1 MKTQVQVRFTEFFEK
16 WLHQNEES
24 LKHLISVKRD
34 SSHENEHRLLISA
47 IMNHYKGYY
56 STKWACVHEDVLGFF
71 SPPWLTPL
79 ENAYLWMTGW
89 KPSLLYR
96 LLTTL
101 NHGTSRM
108 KLTEDQLEKME
119 KLRCRTGLEEE
130 KVERE
135 MERQQVSMADRK
147 MVELARLQSRLRNG
161 ETGSEV
167 EELVQVAMKV
177 LVSALEK
184 IVKTA
189 DCVRLKA
196 LKGVL
201 EILTPLQCVDFMA
214 AFLML
219 QIQMRRLGK
228 RKDHD
233 QLMLNSINKQ
243 LVM

>member
-1 MKTQVQVRFTEFFEK
+1 MKKTQVQVRFTEFFEK
-16 WLHQNEES
+16 WLHQSEAN
-24 LKHLISVKRD
+24 LKQLISVKRD
-34 SSHENEHRLLISA
+34 PSHETEQRSFIST

-56 STKWACVHEDVLGFF
+56 ATKWACVHEDVLGFF

-79 ENAYLWMTGW
+79 ENAYLWMTDW

-101 NHGTSRM
+101 NHAEVPSTSLM
-108 KLTEDQLEKME
+108 NLTEDQLKKIE
-119 KLRCRTGLEEE
+119 KLRLRTSLEEE

-147 MVELARLQSRLRNG
+147 MVELAGLDSRVRNG
-161 ETGSEV
+161 EIVSGV
-167 EELVQVAMKV
+167 DVLVQG
-177 LVSALEK
+177 
-184 IVKTA
+184 
-189 DCVRLKA
+189 A
-196 LKGVL
+196 LKGFL

-228 RKDHD
+228 RKI
-233 QLMLNSINKQ
+233 MSRSCSIN
-243 LVM
+243 

>member
-1 MKTQVQVRFTEFFEK
+1 MKKTQVQVRFTEFFEK
-16 WLHQNEES
+16 WLHQNEAN
-24 LKHLISVKRD
+24 LKQLISVKRD
-34 SSHENEHRLLISA
+34 PSHETEQRSLIST

-79 ENAYLWMTGW
+79 ENAYLWMTDW

-101 NHGTSRM
+101 NHAKVPGTSLM
-108 KLTEDQLEKME
+108 NLTEDQLKKIE
-119 KLRCRTGLEEE
+119 KLRLKTSLEEE

-135 MERQQVSMADRK
+135 MERQQVSMADSK
-147 MVELARLQSRLRNG
+147 MVELARLESRVRNG
-161 ETGSEV
+161 ETVSGV
-167 EELVQVAMKV
+167 DGLVQGALKV
-177 LVSALEK
+177 LLSGLEK

-201 EILTPLQCVDFMA
+201 EILSPLQCVDFMA

-233 QLMLNSINKQ
+233 QIIN
-243 LVM
+243 